1 MTKESKLEGER
12 IPEDRSVI
20 VISDLHLALDTC
32 EQHDREFHD
41 SPPADLPK
49 FLSFIKLLVQ
59 SGGIEL
65 SISGRQ
71 KKLLPPTKIILLGDI
86 IDLWSPRNNS
96 RGSVISDSFYLIQFL
111 LDLDSEVVYVAGN
124 HDDEIADYKGSF
136 PINPRGKLTIIN
148 RRWPSSKDKHDRYT
162 GIHIGTHSYFFM
174 HGQQFDTLFNFTG
187 VFQNYPGWVSK
198 NYTMFRENKTIKWIF
213 RLLFVGSLFYII
225 IVHGLNVIPP
235 LSAWLETIDWLI
247 YILFGISL
255 VIFMFSIEPSTFRR
269 FWDKISLR
277 DFVKNDSIQ
286 QIVEGGFWKRT
297 LGDNITADTIV
308 FGHTHFADDSK
319 DRYSPEYHKRFVNS
333 GSWGDM
339 EENDDGE
346 ILQKQNTFVYI
357 DAEGPILFRWPE
369 GGTLPEKINET
380 TTGDSDEELLSKG
393 RESDVRQR
401 LDFENEKRS
410 VKGKVKIWMRE
421 HIWQRG

>member
-49 FLSFIKLLVQ
+49 FLAFIKLLVQ

-162 GIHIGTHSYFFM
+162 GIHIGTH
-174 HGQQFDTLFNFTG
+174 
-187 VFQNYPGWVSK
+187 
-198 NYTMFRENKTIKWIF
+198 
-213 RLLFVGSLFYII
+213 
-225 IVHGLNVIPP
+225 
-235 LSAWLETIDWLI
+235 
-247 YILFGISL
+247 
-255 VIFMFSIEPSTFRR
+255 
-269 FWDKISLR
+269 
-277 DFVKNDSIQ
+277 
-286 QIVEGGFWKRT
+286 
-297 LGDNITADTIV
+297 
-308 FGHTHFADDSK
+308 
-319 DRYSPEYHKRFVNS
+319 
-333 GSWGDM
+333 
-339 EENDDGE
+339 
-346 ILQKQNTFVYI
+346 
-357 DAEGPILFRWPE
+357 
-369 GGTLPEKINET
+369 
-380 TTGDSDEELLSKG
+380 
-393 RESDVRQR
+393 
-401 LDFENEKRS
+401 
-410 VKGKVKIWMRE
+410 
-421 HIWQRG
+421 